1 MSDFGHS
8 VWSRSGNQGWP
19 ARGRR
24 VAGLTAVARPR
35 KRIDCIPSWPGPT
48 VVLPLPRR
56 RNHATLG
63 LIGFSERSG
72 YTAIGTVCNVAAR
85 LCGQARDGQILLSQ
99 RVNVA
104 LKGSVAT
111 EQFGSLVLKGL
122 THPVVAYN
130 VPLMTSSM
138 TGSPKTSL
146 RRSPASRTCS

>member
-1 MSDFGHS
+1 MAVAMREAASS
-8 VWSRSGNQGWP
+8 LIAAWRE
-19 ARGRR
+19 RGRELGFG
-24 VAGLTAVARPR
+24 VG
-35 KRIDCIPSWPGPT
+35 IDQG
-48 VVLPLPRR
+48 
-56 RNHATLG
+56 HGTLG

-85 LCGQARDGQILLSQ
+85 LCGEARDGQILLSQ

-130 VPLMTSSM
+130 VPLMASQQA
-138 TGSPKTSL
+138 L
-146 RRSPASRTCS
+146 RVIDEGNHCTASRRWSPVLACIKGLRQKST